1 MATYTDRLSNMLAP
15 LLPEDLDRLLSM
27 EDQALLGC
35 ILRLN
40 QAPRYH
46 NQLNAVVLATTVM
59 ELRAKGVCPDRR
71 P

>member
-15 LLPEDLDRLLSM
+15 LLPEDLDRLLST

-40 QAPRYH
+40 RDPRYQ
-46 NQLNAVVLATTVM
+46 NKLNAVVLVTAIM
-59 ELRAKGVCPDRR
+59 ELRAKGVGPDRR